1 MIGILDE
8 ALRETTAGPYL
19 EMPDYMM
26 NECIMGN
33 CTSVGLTNC
42 GHI

>member
-8 ALRETTAGPYL
+8 ALKESRAGPYL
-19 EMPDYMM
+19 EMPDFMM
-26 NECIMGN
+26 NECIVGN
-33 CTSVGLTNC
+33 CTNVGNTNF

>member
-8 ALRETTAGPYL
+8 ALRESTAGPYL
-19 EMPDYMM
+19 EMTDYTI
-26 NECIMGN
+26 NECIVGN
-33 CTSVGLTNC
+33 WTSVGLTNR